1 MFKAILYI
9 TFISLF
15 VGQPSVSELRELYV
29 KASDSK
35 EIAELFSEKLKDIK
49 KTDKAVLVAYKAAAL
64 TIQAKHAKKI
74 KDKKTYFKQGA
85 ALLEY
90 IITENPN
97 DIELRVIR
105 LSIQENS
112 PKVLKYRK
120 NKSEDTA
127 YIFKHLKVVSNK
139 EKKIYI
145 KAFVL
150 QSKSF
155 STEEKNVISE
165 L

>member
-1 MFKAILYI
+1 MIKTVFYI
-9 TFISLF
+9 AFVSLF
-15 VGQPSVSELRELYV
+15 MWNPSVSELRKLYI

-35 EIAELFSEKLKDIK
+35 EISNQFSEKLKDVK
-49 KTDKAVLVAYKAAAL
+49 KTDKPVLVAYKAAAL
-64 TIQAKHAKKI
+64 TIKAKHAKKI
-74 KDKKTYFKQGA
+74 KDKKIYFKEGA

-90 IITENPN
+90 IIVENPA

-112 PKVLKYRK
+112 PKVLKYRA
-120 NKSEDTA
+120 NKSEDAA
-127 YIFKHLKVVSNK
+127 YIYKHLQAVSSQA
-139 EKKIYI
+139 KKTYI

>member
-1 MFKAILYI
+1 MKITFYI
-9 TFISLF
+9 VFISLF
-15 VGQPSVSELRELYV
+15 IGQPSVSELRELYI

-35 EIAELFSEKLKDIK
+35 EVSKQFFEKLKDIK
-49 KTDKAVLVAYKAAAL
+49 KTDKAVFVAYKAAAL
-64 TIQAKHAKKI
+64 TLKAKHAKKI
-74 KDKKTYFKQGA
+74 ANKKKYFKEGA
-85 ALLEY
+85 AMLEY
-90 IITENPN
+90 IIAENPK

-112 PKVLKYRK
+112 PKILKYRAK
-120 NKSEDTA
+120 KSEDAA
-127 YIFKHLKVVSNK
+127 YIYKHLKAVSSK
-139 EKKIYI
+139 AKKTYI

>member
-1 MFKAILYI
+1 MIKIIFHIV
-9 TFISLF
+9 FISFFLWN
-15 VGQPSVSELRELYV
+15 PSVSELREMYV
-29 KASDSK
+29 KAADSK
-35 EIAELFSEKLKDIK
+35 EISEQFSEKLKNIK

-64 TIQAKHAKKI
+64 TIKAKHTKKVAN
-74 KDKKTYFKQGA
+74 KKEYFKEGA

-90 IITENPN
+90 IIAKNPKH
-97 DIELRVIR
+97 IELRVIR

-112 PKVLKYRK
+112 PKVLKYRA
-120 NKSEDTA
+120 NKSEDAA
-127 YIFKHLKVVSNK
+127 YIYKHLKAVSSQA
-139 EKKIYI
+139 KKTYI

>member
-9 TFISLF
+9 AFISLF
-15 VGQPSVSELRELYV
+15 VGQLSVSELRELYV

-35 EIAELFSEKLKDIK
+35 EISDQFSEKLKDVK

-64 TIQAKHAKKI
+64 TLKAKHAKKI
-74 KDKKTYFKQGA
+74 KDKKAYFKEGA

-90 IITENPN
+90 VIAKNPN

-112 PKVLKYRK
+112 PKVLKYRAK
-120 NKSEDTA
+120 KSEDAA
-127 YIFKHLKVVSNK
+127 YIYKHLKSVSNQA
-139 EKKIYI
+139 KKNYI